1 MNPNLALVSDGKK
14 FMWDGRLYD
23 TREDASLAG
32 DGYRND
38 NFEVLMAEEGGKFL
52 LYTRRVVREF
62 VVAVQ

>member
-32 DGYRND
+32 QGYRND
-38 NFEVLMAEEGGKFL
+38 NFEVLVAEECGKFL
-52 LYTRRVVREF
+52 VYTRRVVREV
-62 VVAVQ
+62 VVAAQ